1 MITIDT
7 VKKIPGF
14 FKFEIK
20 RAYIYFSFSW
30 FSACSCSLWSVALL
44 QLKTWRFKTLNSQQ
58 GIASSVFRA
67 IFDWPSKVSVIALVS
82 FYFALWLVSENASHF
97 FNQGYSIRD
106 CIDWLVLLY
115 FTRWLVQKTHTSL
128 STNEIQNQNN
138 CVFVNRVCLFSLG
151 VLIGFLDIFS
161 LPWFTA
167 YITMV
172 LVLGHSIVLNCINS
186 YSFVSGVLIPTI
198 VDSCVLHVPFV
209 RPYFRFLD
217 MQPSRCHW

>member
-14 FKFEIK
+14 LKFEIK

-44 QLKTWRFKTLNSQQ
+44 QLKTWRFKTLNSHQ
-58 GIASSVFRA
+58 GIASSVLRA
-67 IFDWPSKVSVIALVS
+67 IFDWPSKVICDCIGFILLRSVIGLRKRKPFFQPRIFNPRLHWLIS
-82 FYFALWLVSENASHF
+82 FT
-97 FNQGYSIRD
+97 
-106 CIDWLVLLY
+106 LLH
-115 FTRWLVQKTHTSL
+115 WLVQKTHTSL

-138 CVFVNRVCLFSLG
+138 CDFVNRVCLFSLG

-172 LVLGHSIVLNCINS
+172 LVLGHSIVLNCVNS
-186 YSFVSGVLIPTI
+186 NSFVSGVLIPTI

-217 MQPSRCHW
+217 MQLSRCHW

>member
-44 QLKTWRFKTLNSQQ
+44 QLKTWRFKTLNSHQ
-58 GIASSVFRA
+58 GIASSVLRA
-67 IFDWPSKVSVIALVS
+67 IFDWPSKVICDCIGFILLRSVIGLRKRKPFFQPRIFNPRLHWLIS
-82 FYFALWLVSENASHF
+82 FT
-97 FNQGYSIRD
+97 
-106 CIDWLVLLY
+106 LLHSVM
-115 FTRWLVQKTHTSL
+115 VQKTHTSL

-138 CVFVNRVCLFSLG
+138 CDFVNRVCLFSLG

-172 LVLGHSIVLNCINS
+172 LVLGHSTVLNCINS